1 LIYYN
6 PYHDTTVTSK
16 GVCEAMEIK
25 VSEKGGY
32 RILALVGE
40 FNLYNVR
47 ELKET
52 LFAQI
57 TSAETNII
65 INMKQVSYMD
75 SNAIG
80 VLYAA
85 QKKLLDMNKE
95 LYLSQMSI
103 ELADVMRIVGLNFS
117 VIDTDDL

>member
-1 LIYYN
+1 
-6 PYHDTTVTSK
+6 
-16 GVCEAMEIK
+16 MEIK

-32 RILALVGE
+32 RIIALVGE

-52 LFAQI
+52 LFSQI
-57 TSAETNII
+57 TSAENNII

-85 QKKLLDMNKE
+85 QKKLMDMNKE
-95 LYLSQMSI
+95 LYLSQMSV

-117 VIDTDDL
+117 VIDTDKL